1 MITED
6 IHFLSIGCNAALAT
20 SASLASQLAGVLRR
34 GFIWACD
41 FGEQS
46 LGYLLSRGLSRAFE
60 TRGRGLK
67 FVQKCMEH

>member
-46 LGYLLSRGLSRAFE
+46 LGCLLSRGYKKSLGNA
-60 TRGRGLK
+60 GQGA
-67 FVQKCMEH
+67 